1 MRRLCFVILSC
12 FLLTLI
18 ISNCSSSRSTNE
30 KSDYNNDND
39 KTSNTASSIIVCGV
53 DGMVYIFNAWNGH
66 LRGLFSSG
74 SALVTANQND
84 DERTSGKQRIV
95 PGLDGHIYTFHS
107 GSDDNDYYFRHDDD
121 IDDEDEDDN
130 YDENMHLKVLPYS
143 VKELIESP
151 EILCKLRKKKKY
163 KSNSYMNEEEEDDD
177 DDCGIV
183 TGSKQSTI
191 FALDILSGSVE
202 WVQQPSS
209 FKLST
214 NLQNNQNAIIV
225 PPKQQHQS
233 SKNKQGRTTA
243 SKNGKTK
250 NPNVLL
256 LQREDYFIHQV
267 NIHKGIEDWNV
278 TVSNFQALDMFPSG
292 SKKNK
297 MRAGENLLETKYDRD
312 EKSTSL
318 STYLGDW
325 SQPKQKYH
333 LSMILNGNSRQQQKK
348 RGFHSFEDRKKRR
361 NSDVLFFPSI
371 AFGRVS
377 ILLLFIVLD
386 SCKIMQ
392 IKSFPLFLGW
402 E

>member
-1 MRRLCFVILSC
+1 MRRLCLVILSC
-12 FLLTLI
+12 LILTLS
-18 ISNCSSSRSTNE
+18 ISNGSSNKRTNE
-30 KSDYNNDND
+30 KSDYNDE
-39 KTSNTASSIIVCGV
+39 KASKTASSIIVCGV

-121 IDDEDEDDN
+121 INDEDEDEDYN
-130 YDENMHLKVLPYS
+130 ENMHLKVLPYS

-163 KSNSYMNEEEEDDD
+163 RSNSYMNHEEDDEE

-214 NLQNNQNAIIV
+214 NLQNNHNAIIV
-225 PPKQQHQS
+225 PPKQQQQS
-233 SKNKQGRTTA
+233 PKNKQGRTTT

-267 NIHKGIEDWNV
+267 NIHKGVEDWNV
-278 TVSNFQALDMFPSG
+278 TVSNFQALDMFPGG

-312 EKSTSL
+312 LVKSTSL

-325 SQPKQKYH
+325 SQPERKYH
-333 LSMILNGNSRQQQKK
+333 LSMTLNGSSRQQQKQ
-348 RGFHSFEDRKKRR
+348 RDFHSFDDRKKRR
-361 NSDVLFFPSI
+361 NNDVLFFPSI

-377 ILLLFIVLD
+377 FY
-386 SCKIMQ
+386 
-392 IKSFPLFLGW
+392 FF
-402 E
+402 